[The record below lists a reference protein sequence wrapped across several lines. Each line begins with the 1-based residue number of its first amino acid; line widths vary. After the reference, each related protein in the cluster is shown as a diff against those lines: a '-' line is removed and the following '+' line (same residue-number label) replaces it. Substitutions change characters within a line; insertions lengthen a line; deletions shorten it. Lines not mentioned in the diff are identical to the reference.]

1 MESGGNYLLLSRSLI
16 FQGGVGGAIIVSV
29 RTPQCSDRDSMRHLK
44 AGAREIWVLGHKGR
58 KWQSCVTQVEVL

>member
-1 MESGGNYLLLSRSLI
+1 M
-16 FQGGVGGAIIVSV
+16 GGAIIVSV